1 MKNMLI
7 NISRV
12 FLTFS
17 IKNNSFINILCEWLG
32 RPDEIDSI
40 GQFTIGSWKL
50 VQAKCESCSIALQT
64 LTEKRRGMYELEF
77 GLIPEPF
84 LHLQDFAK
92 LS

>member
-17 IKNNSFINILCEWLG
+17 IENNSFINKLCEWLG
-32 RPDEIDSI
+32 RPDETDSL
-40 GQFTIGSWKL
+40 GQLTIGSWKV

-64 LTEKRRGMYELEF
+64 LTEKHR
-77 GLIPEPF
+77 
-84 LHLQDFAK
+84 
-92 LS
+92 